1 MKATTEIPD
10 SWKHIVGALADKL
23 LAPSDDI
30 PNVRWMSRRSLI
42 HLLGKIRSSSGAP
55 KTLSGVKMLNT
66 LAACNLAQKLQIDS
80 VPPGKSPFSI
90 YCLDL
95 GDVPAV
101 TPMELLVATQSD
113 FKKTAICYF
122 TAIQFHELTTQVAP
136 HHHIAVLKQHPQSH
150 VVSSQTGDPPSLGT
164 RLFTFE
170 GTPYYVTMRDR
181 LLIPGVQTVRI
192 TSHFQVRVTTLEQ
205 TLLDTLHRP
214 WSCGGP
220 SVVFEA
226 WERGTPIIDD
236 ARLAQYLSELPN
248 PDLIRR
254 VGYLLEQNGHAVA
267 DAGLKQMLLEAKRCA
282 QAGGGGT
289 VPLLPNTPSQTLN
302 SKWGLYV

>member
-1 MKATTEIPD
+1 
-10 SWKHIVGALADKL
+10 
-23 LAPSDDI
+23 
-30 PNVRWMSRRSLI
+30 MSRRSLI
-42 HLLGKIRSSSGAP
+42 HLLGEIRSSSGVP

-66 LAACNLAQKLQIDS
+66 LVDCNLARKLRIDS
-80 VPPGKSPFSI
+80 VPVGKSPFSI

-95 GDVPAV
+95 GDVPTI

-122 TAIQFHELTTQVAP
+122 TAIQYHELTTQVAP
-136 HHHIAVLKQHPQSH
+136 HHHIAVFKNHPPSR

-164 RLFTFE
+164 QLFTFE

-192 TSHFQVRVTTLEQ
+192 ASHFQMRVTTLEQ

-236 ARLAQYLSELPN
+236 ARLAQYLSALPH
-248 PDLIRR
+248 PDLTRR
-254 VGYLLEQNGHAVA
+254 VGCLLEQNGHAVV
-267 DAGLKQMLLEAKRCA
+267 DTGLKQMLLEAKRRA
-282 QAGGGGT
+282 KAGGEGALSSGGIASSFST
-289 VPLLPNTPSQTLN
+289 RPP
-302 SKWGLYV
+302 

>member
-1 MKATTEIPD
+1 MKAATEIPD

-23 LAPSDDI
+23 QAPSDDI

-42 HLLGKIRSSSGAP
+42 HLLGEIRSSTGVP

-66 LAACNLAQKLQIDS
+66 LVDCNLAQKLQIDS
-80 VPPGKSPFSI
+80 VPAGKSPFSI

-95 GDVPAV
+95 ADVPAV
-101 TPMELLVATQSD
+101 TPMELLLATQSD

-122 TAIQFHELTTQVAP
+122 TAIQYHELTTQVAP
-136 HHHIAVLKQHPQSH
+136 YHHIAVLKKHPPSH
-150 VVSSQTGDPPSLGT
+150 IVSPQTGDPPSLGT
-164 RLFTFE
+164 QLFTFE

-192 TSHFQVRVTTLEQ
+192 ASHFQMRVTTLEQ

-236 ARLAQYLSELPN
+236 SRLAQYLSELPN
-248 PDLIRR
+248 PDLMRR
-254 VGYLLEQNGHAVA
+254 VGYLLEQNGHAV
-267 DAGLKQMLLEAKRCA
+267 DNAGLKQMLLEAKRRA
-282 QAGGGGT
+282 KVEKGGA
-289 VPLLPNTPSQTLN
+289 VPLLPHTPSRTLN
-302 SKWGLYV
+302 SEWELYV